1 MKRNFDLVS
10 HFFALMPLVI
20 LIRNIMN
27 SQKVIRDLVLAVFL
41 TSAVGTS
48 IWYHSFES
56 TGVGYVDAQSVDHF
70 FSASL
75 VAITFLL
82 YVDHYYW
89 PTILSV
95 IVIGIL
101 VWFEHE
107 SKNNMPRYMFL
118 ALIIVVSI
126 YLFYRERKKNTKE
139 RRFNMKDPFFFSFF
153 FTQLLAVLF
162 FLWDEPYMHSLWH
175 LFAFVSLGSVIV
187 HSGNT
192 ETDEIEKLIF
202 YCLSSLPS
210 RFFISWIFMDW
221 ESGDGGLVGTV
232 FLLLSLSMGWGF
244 YKKRRLY
251 LCKGCLSYLVISI
264 LLYAKLMYGAGCV
277 FVGDTFVSA
286 CIYAMT

>member
-1 MKRNFDLVS
+1 MTGSFDLVS
-10 HFFALMPLVI
+10 HYFALLPLFI

-27 SQKVIRDLVLAVFL
+27 SQKVIRDLVLTVFL

-56 TGVGYVDAQSVDHF
+56 TAAGYVDAQSVDHF

-89 PTILSV
+89 PTFLSV
-95 IVIGIL
+95 VVIGIL
-101 VWFEHE
+101 VGIEHE

-126 YLFYRERKKNTKE
+126 YLFYREKKKNTNE
-139 RRFNMKDPFFFSFF
+139 RRFNIRDPFFFSFF

-162 FLWDEPYMHSLWH
+162 FLLDKPYMHSLWH

-187 HSGNT
+187 HSGDT
-192 ETDEIEKLIF
+192 ATDETEKLIF
-202 YCLSSLPS
+202 YCLGSLSS
-210 RFFISWIFMDW
+210 RFFIAWIFIDW
-221 ESGDGGLVGTV
+221 ESGDGGFVGTV

-251 LCKGCLSYLVISI
+251 LLKGCVSYLVISI
-264 LLYAKLMYGAGCV
+264 LLYAKLMYGAGWL

-286 CIYAMT
+286 LMYAMD